1 MFSEAHKKAVTLPEK
16 MLCAFYE
23 LYITKMIAIQVGDK
37 DSFNSCNEKIL
48 ELLREEFEAET
59 PAVVFHT
66 VGKEVYKVALNSLG
80 SKNRK
85 QKEELFENA
94 EALFVTAVAKNY
106 PHSFY
111 YLGEINEMGDIRRAD
126 LKKAVDLYKQ
136 AALHRSPRALFKLA
150 QLYSSLQA
158 APRRA

>member
-1 MFSEAHKKAVTLPEK
+1 MTLPEK

-23 LYITKMIAIQVGDK
+23 LYITKLIAIQVGDK
-37 DSFNSCNEKIL
+37 ESFNTCNEKIL
-48 ELLREEFEAET
+48 ELLKEEFQADT

-94 EALFVTAVAKNY
+94 EALFLTAVAKNY
-106 PHSFY
+106 AHSFF

-126 LKKAVDLYKQ
+126 LRKAVDMYQ
-136 AALHRSPRALFKLA
+136 VAAHHGSPRALFKLA
-150 QLYSSLQA
+150 QLYSPVQA